1 MTVTTHNGDGVS
13 PFGHPRINA
22 LLATPRGIT
31 QPHTSFIGSV
41 CQGIHRTPLK
51 NTHTTT
57 PHQGGVACGLTRTKS
72 QTIKKSHTPHHRC
85 GMYDARVHYT
95 VLTQHHRSP
104 TTTNPTPHRECG
116 HHRGHE
122 MTGVSRN
129 VLFQTPNSVPTLTCN
144 R

>member
-51 NTHTTT
+51 KTHNNNTPPRRRRLWSYTYKITNNKEITHTT
-57 PHQGGVACGLTRTKS
+57 QSAACTMLAS
-72 QTIKKSHTPHHRC
+72 TIQFSHN
-85 GMYDARVHYT
+85 
-95 VLTQHHRSP
+95 
-104 TTTNPTPHRECG
+104 TTDHPPPPTPPHNKGGG